1 MTSRTTRVP
10 ADAASTGARFVAGQ
24 RWISV
29 SEPELGLGEVR
40 AVGPRTVTLWF
51 PATRETREYVAND
64 DAPIRRAAFRIGD
77 TIASRTRGEGVVDA
91 VAERGG
97 LLHYSG

>member
-29 SEPELGLGEVR
+29 TEPELGLGEVQ
-40 AVGPRTVTLWF
+40 AVGRRTVTLWF
-51 PATRETREYVAND
+51 PATRERREYVNNA
-64 DAPIRRAAFRIGD
+64 DAPIRRAAYRPGD
-77 TIASRTRGEGVVDA
+77 TISTRGRGDVIVDA
-91 VAERGG
+91 VTEHDG
-97 LLHYSG
+97 LLRYR